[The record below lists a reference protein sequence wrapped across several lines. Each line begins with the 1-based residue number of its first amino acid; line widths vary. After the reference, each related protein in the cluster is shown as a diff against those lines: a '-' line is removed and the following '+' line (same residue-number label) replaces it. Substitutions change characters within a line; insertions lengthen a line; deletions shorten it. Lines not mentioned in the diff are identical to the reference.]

1 LQITSTSKRVIIFA
15 NGELPDLEA
24 ARKLILPDDLIICAD
39 GGTRHALAFGL
50 IPSVIIGDMDSL
62 SEGFE
67 PSTFKGEFIQVSAD
81 KNETDLELAL
91 KHAFSLH
98 PHAVVIIAALGGR
111 LDQTLGNISLITD
124 PKLSTFDIR
133 LNDGVEE
140 IFFCRDQARVKGG
153 SGDIVSLI
161 PWGGEVTDVETENLK
176 WPLRKETLYPY
187 KTRGISNE
195 MLGGEAS
202 VKISSGLL
210 LIVHRVK
217 NS

>member
-1 LQITSTSKRVIIFA
+1 LQKNRVIIFA
-15 NGELPDLEA
+15 NGELTDLEA

-50 IPSVIIGDMDSL
+50 IPNVIIGDMDSL
-62 SEGFE
+62 PGGFE

-91 KHAFSLH
+91 NHALSFH
-98 PHAVVIIAALGGR
+98 PHAIVIIAALGGR

-124 PKLSTFDIR
+124 PKLLTCDIR

-140 IFFCRDQARVKGG
+140 VFLCRDQARVKGG
-153 SGDIVSLI
+153 SGDLVSLI

-195 MLGGEAS
+195 MLGEEAS
-202 VKISSGLL
+202 VKIKSGLL